1 MCDDFPD
8 REVVTTRD
16 SSQLSPSV
24 TMQGQYSTPGPVTSA
39 PHAGERREGAWEPG
53 RGIQGKYQQK
63 HNRQQPLHDARTD
76 TSDFLAFSS
85 ENLVLCNCPSNLFTF
100 YKT

>member
-16 SSQLSPSV
+16 SSQLSASV
-24 TMQGQYSTPGPVTSA
+24 TMQGQYSTSGPVTSA
-39 PHAGERREGAWEPG
+39 PRAGERREGGAWEPG

-63 HNRQQPLHDARTD
+63 HNRQQPLHDAWRTQ
-76 TSDFLAFSS
+76 
-85 ENLVLCNCPSNLFTF
+85 
-100 YKT
+100 